1 MQLLG
6 LFDLIV
12 WLLVLELLA
21 FSALPFLAWMAPN
34 APDRGYSLSKVTGLF
49 LFAATCWV
57 LSVCGLSMEGGLLI
71 KTVFALILMSG
82 VWGYRA
88 GLLSVSEL
96 RELLTRYGRSVEGV
110 FIGLSLFYLIIRFMN
125 PEIFWGEKP
134 MDLTF
139 LGFFVRNHEL
149 PPQDPWAA
157 GSPMSYYYVGIY
169 YVAALLKL
177 TGISVSVGYN
187 LAIATLAG
195 FIGASLYGLF
205 LLVTKRVWFATSAA
219 SLLVLA
225 SDPELLRLI
234 LFEGKPITFDTYWAS
249 TRVFTPPCFFEYT
262 SWSLL
267 FADLHAHVIA
277 IPFTVTVTALAAVL
291 FVGSNDRFTGHGIA
305 LRCLLGAM
313 LGSLFGINTWDF
325 ISFGGVVGLLVVL
338 ASIKPFWEPPKN
350 QDGTDNIG
358 EVVLVTLFTRA
369 IALVWDL
376 LFVGMSAGLIAWLY
390 QRGVNLKQAAGWGW
404 VVDPEFNSF
413 HMYVRVLGYW
423 MLGTTAGLLFLGGKK
438 VKLLKIES
446 ALGVIGAVC
455 VMAVVLGAPIMSF
468 ARDIGNQ
475 PWAMIAY
482 CTLIVGAAYFVL
494 WSHGESA
501 ERRLTAV
508 AVAVPAYLVIVTE
521 LFYLIDR
528 MNTLFK
534 GWMAV
539 WMLSG
544 ISTMLI
550 LFFVG
555 SAISKSD
562 SKKLKKTFKAFVIV
576 FVSLHLIGTACN
588 VFATVI
594 LKRVPVRHYTLDG
607 TAFLPDLPQTKEDA
621 QIVAWLNENV
631 KGMATVLEAHGDPYR
646 EFTRISMYTGLPT
659 ILGWEHHTRQRG
671 LSSEA
676 LTERKKAI
684 RAIYSSDD
692 LDLTKNLL
700 VEYKID
706 FVVVGNIERANNRP
720 FQSEKFD
727 EHPELFTKVVTFGGT
742 SLYVTYFSKYNKNYK
757 SERPS

>member
-1 MQLLG
+1 VLSLG
-6 LFDLIV
+6 FFELIV

-21 FSALPFLAWMAPN
+21 FSVLPFLAWMAPN

-49 LFAATCWV
+49 VFAATCWV

-71 KTVFALILMSG
+71 KAVFVLILISG
-82 VWGYRA
+82 AWGYRA
-88 GLLSVSEL
+88 GLLSVTEL
-96 RELLTRYGRSVEGV
+96 RALLSRYGRSVEGI
-110 FIGLSLFYLIIRFMN
+110 FIGLSLFYLVIRFLN

-139 LGFFVRNHEL
+139 LGFFVRNHQL

-177 TGISVSVGYN
+177 TGISVSIGYN

-205 LLVTKRVWFATSAA
+205 LLITKRVWFATSAA
-219 SLLVLA
+219 ALLVLA

-234 LFEGKPITFDTYWAS
+234 IFEGKPITFDTYWAS

-277 IPFTVTVTALAAVL
+277 IPFTVTVTALAALL

-305 LRCLLGAM
+305 LRCLLGVM

-338 ASIKPFWEPPKN
+338 ASVKPFWEAPKK
-350 QDGTDNIG
+350 QDGSVNIS

-369 IALVWDL
+369 VALVWDL
-376 LFVGMSAGLIAWLY
+376 LFVGLSAGVIAWLY

-423 MLGTTAGLLFLGGKK
+423 MFGTTAGLLFLGAKK
-438 VKLLKIES
+438 IKLLKIES
-446 ALGVIGAVC
+446 ALGLIGALC
-455 VMAVVLGAPIMSF
+455 VMAVVLAAPIMSVT
-468 ARDIGNQ
+468 RGIGNQ
-475 PWAMIAY
+475 PWSMIAY

-494 WSHGESA
+494 WSLGESV
-501 ERRLTAV
+501 ERKFAAV
-508 AVAVPAYLVIVTE
+508 AIAVPAYLVIITE

-555 SAISKSD
+555 SAISSSQ
-562 SKKLKKTFKAFVIV
+562 SKRLKQAFKV
-576 FVSLHLIGTACN
+576 FVALFVALHLVGTACN

-594 LKRVPVRHYTLDG
+594 LKRVPIRHYTLNG
-607 TAFLPDLPQTKEDA
+607 TKFLPDLPQTKEDA

-671 LSSEA
+671 LSAEF

-692 LDLTKNLL
+692 LALTKELL
-700 VEYKID
+700 VKYNID
-706 FVVVGNIERANNRP
+706 FIVIGNIERANNRP

-742 SLYVTYFSKYNKNYK
+742 SLYVTYFSRYNKNYK

>member
-1 MQLLG
+1 VQLLG

>member
-1 MQLLG
+1 M
-6 LFDLIV
+6 
-12 WLLVLELLA
+12 
-21 FSALPFLAWMAPN
+21 
-34 APDRGYSLSKVTGLF
+34 
-49 LFAATCWV
+49 
-57 LSVCGLSMEGGLLI
+57 
-71 KTVFALILMSG
+71 
-82 VWGYRA
+82 
-88 GLLSVSEL
+88 
-96 RELLTRYGRSVEGV
+96 
-110 FIGLSLFYLIIRFMN
+110 
-125 PEIFWGEKP
+125 
-134 MDLTF
+134 
-139 LGFFVRNHEL
+139 
-149 PPQDPWAA
+149 
-157 GSPMSYYYVGIY
+157 
-169 YVAALLKL
+169 
-177 TGISVSVGYN
+177 
-187 LAIATLAG
+187 
-195 FIGASLYGLF
+195 
-205 LLVTKRVWFATSAA
+205 
-219 SLLVLA
+219 
-225 SDPELLRLI
+225 
-234 LFEGKPITFDTYWAS
+234 
-249 TRVFTPPCFFEYT
+249 
-262 SWSLL
+262 L

-720 FQSEKFD
+720 FQSEKFE
-727 EHPELFTKVVTFGGT
+727 EHPELFTKVATFGGT